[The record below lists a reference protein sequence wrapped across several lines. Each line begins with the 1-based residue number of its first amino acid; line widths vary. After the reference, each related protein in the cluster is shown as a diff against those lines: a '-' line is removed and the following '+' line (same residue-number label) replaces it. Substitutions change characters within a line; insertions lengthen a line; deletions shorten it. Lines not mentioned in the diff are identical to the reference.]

1 MSSHVSKIKRML
13 ASKGDHHQCKRNG
26 LEYHRSFYTLWP
38 LIISSNTCLRL
49 ARSPVLASPVAP
61 SSLRPSPRLR
71 FASPVA
77 PSSLRPSPRLR
88 FARRPVFSS
97 PVDPSSLRPSPRL
110 LFARQPI
117 FASPVVSSTL
127 LGHPLFTSS
136 PRLCGI
142 FVFCNV

>member
-1 MSSHVSKIKRML
+1 ML
-13 ASKGDHHQCKRNG
+13 ASKGDHQQCKRNG

-61 SSLRPSPRLR
+61 SSLRRRPVFASSVSPSSLR
-71 FASPVA
+71 FARLPVFA
-77 PSSLRPSPRLR
+77 SLRPSPRLR
-88 FARRPVFSS
+88 
-97 PVDPSSLRPSPRL
+97 
-110 LFARQPI
+110 FARQPI